1 MSNLTPPP
9 ISGIIVNP
17 GSKGVFTQPW
27 TSWLINLF
35 TAIGGQSGAGSSYL
49 SVNLPDVT
57 QTTPCFTGIPRGM
70 VIVAISATL
79 QASLTPSV
87 VLTVSNV
94 TQSVTIGTL
103 TLPATSSAGKFV
115 SLRLQTP
122 NIIHANDVIKIVS
135 NNSSIAGVSCL
146 ITLTLQYVG

>member
-27 TSWLINLF
+27 ASWLINLF
-35 TAIGGQSGAGSSYL
+35 TALGGQSGVGGSYL
-49 SVNLPDVT
+49 SVNLPDI
-57 QTTPCFTGIPRGM
+57 TTTNPGFTGIPRGM
-70 VIVAISATL
+70 VIVALSATL

-87 VLTVSNV
+87 ILTISNI
-94 TQSVTIGTL
+94 TQSTTIGTL
-103 TLPATSSAGKFV
+103 TIPATSSAGKFV
-115 SLRLQTP
+115 SLKLQTP
-122 NIIHANDVIKIVS
+122 NIIQANDVIEIVS
-135 NNSSIAGVSCL
+135 NNSTTSVVPCL